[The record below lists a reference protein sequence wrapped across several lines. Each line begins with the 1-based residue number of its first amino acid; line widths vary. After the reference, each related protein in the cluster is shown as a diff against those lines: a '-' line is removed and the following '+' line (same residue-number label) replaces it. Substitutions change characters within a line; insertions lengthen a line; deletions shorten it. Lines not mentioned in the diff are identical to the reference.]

1 MAARSIMAAL
11 AWMTMGHGHGSHTRR
26 SHGHRP
32 GGAQRILAE
41 RSVRGEIDIDEYD
54 RRLTALRQAGE
65 LDRTEEVT
73 R

>member
-1 MAARSIMAAL
+1 MVICMAAM
-11 AWMTMGHGHGSHTRR
+11 AWMMMGHGHGSHTSG

-41 RSVRGEIDIDEYD
+41 RLARGEIDIDEYE